1 MADMDMEIHDKMM
14 ELQSIWSHV
23 IPASEL
29 PQPPA
34 KRQRPVQRTAQNIE
48 AALKRFALRTSTSY
62 LKLQDVDYVSGLALR
77 IASSVVGGKQK
88 SAGGWLGK
96 CLDLSKAYKQMGV
109 LPEHRYLSVI
119 FFHDVAGKPR
129 FYISNSLMFGAT
141 AMVHS
146 FNRVSRSLWFLMNR
160 MLLIP
165 CGVFYDG
172 FPMFSPEELATN
184 ADEAASE
191 FLDLLGWKHART
203 GLGKVELGFQA
214 IVNGSQFAFSPLNQ
228 HKSSLVLMEV
238 GAWSISRLSP
248 GQDIFNFMGGSLAQ
262 SVQDAL
268 GIKATSTLHARAN
281 PLIRYAAFLK
291 GMGVP
296 AFPVREEAVYMFL
309 KSNPQLAP
317 TFPKSLMT
325 SIAFAKYVL
334 GLTGCDEALSSGRV
348 RGVVAVHF
356 TNKRK
361 LTQRP
366 PLTVDQIRSLEFTVI
381 DKNRSAMD
389 RIAAGFF
396 LLLIF
401 GRLRF
406 SDAQSISEMH
416 LDKVPGSDH
425 GYLECGAE
433 RCKTSLTM
441 EKKVRLLPVVVPTM
455 SFSVDGWVEDWMDLR
470 KQQKMELGAGKPLLP
485 TPTVEGTWGK
495 VPLSCEAAGDWLRGL
510 VKEKPGGKVRIA
522 THSCKSSILSM
533 AAKFGLEPSTRRY
546 LGYHSSGR
554 DRSMLIYSRDAMA
567 HPVREMERMIEAIN
581 ENRFDPDAT
590 RSGYFM
596 GAPVPVESKDC
607 ESSSSSGSSQDEEEL
622 NHTDD
627 ETAVN
632 KVVGDWGHQAVG
644 GEQQTFYRHKTSRCL
659 HATCDEGSNHFTCGR
674 SISTR
679 YARETE
685 KPKFLHPLCSKCFK
699 V

>member
-1 MADMDMEIHDKMM
+1 MEQLKQSGDGLTDVLQNNVQHETDKRGSSTDSHAMD
-14 ELQSIWSHV
+14 
-23 IPASEL
+23 
-29 PQPPA
+29 
-34 KRQRPVQRTAQNIE
+34 
-48 AALKRFALRTSTSY
+48 
-62 LKLQDVDYVSGLALR
+62 
-77 IASSVVGGKQK
+77 
-88 SAGGWLGK
+88 
-96 CLDLSKAYKQMGV
+96 
-109 LPEHRYLSVI
+109 
-119 FFHDVAGKPR
+119 
-129 FYISNSLMFGAT
+129 SNSLHWVFHVRHAWSNLHQSCFKQPWDFSMTSANSDCLEPWKKKLKVTGNLGPQSI
-141 AMVHS
+141 VDS
-146 FNRVSRSLWFLMNR
+146 KPEPE
-160 MLLIP
+160 IP
-165 CGVFYDG
+165 VVASIYKEVGLKL
-172 FPMFSPEELATN
+172 SKKI
-184 ADEAASE
+184 DEKVWEQKLSYERKAAYKKW
-191 FLDLLGWKHART
+191 L
-203 GLGKVELGFQA
+203 
-214 IVNGSQFAFSPLNQ
+214 
-228 HKSSLVLMEV
+228 SLVLMEV
-238 GAWSISRLSP
+238 GAWTISRLSP

-334 GLTGCDEALSSGRV
+334 GLTGCDEALSSGRI
-348 RGVVAVHF
+348 RGVVAVRF
-356 TNKRK
+356 TIKRK

-381 DKNRSAMD
+381 DKNKSAMD

-406 SDAQSISEMH
+406 SDAQSISEMR

-607 ESSSSSGSSQDEEEL
+607 ESSSSSGSSQDEEEF

-659 HATCDEGSNHFTCGR
+659 HATCDEGGNHFTCGR